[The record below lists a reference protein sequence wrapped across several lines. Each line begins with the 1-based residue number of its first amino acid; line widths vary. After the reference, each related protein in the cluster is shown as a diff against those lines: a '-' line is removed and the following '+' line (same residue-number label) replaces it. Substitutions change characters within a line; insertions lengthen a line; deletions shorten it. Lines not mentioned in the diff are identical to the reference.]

1 MLIRPVALR
10 ILGVLAI
17 AAAVHFSVVWAV
29 PRVMMWKLLDSL
41 GQAGSSANRM
51 QSPVLPPLADA
62 TSRRVVMPNP
72 DLLYGLC
79 VLDLERGPV
88 IVRADPKLS
97 TYWSIALYSS
107 NSDNFFVLN
116 DREAG
121 KLPVELRISTTAD
134 QPKAIVAP
142 SKKVL
147 LLMRVLVPDRTQGM
161 DALEAA
167 RSSLRC
173 STS

>member
-41 GQAGSSANRM
+41 GQAQSSANRM

>member
-17 AAAVHFSVVWAV
+17 ATAVHFSVVWAV

-41 GQAGSSANRM
+41 GQAPGGANGTAA
-51 QSPVLPPLADA
+51 PFLPPLANA
-62 TSRRVVMPNP
+62 NARRVVMPNP

-79 VLDLERGPV
+79 ALDLEQGAM
-88 IVRADPKLS
+88 IVRVDPKLS

-121 KLPVELRISTTAD
+121 QLPVELRISTTPD

>member
-1 MLIRPVALR
+1 MLIRPIALR

-41 GQAGSSANRM
+41 GQAESSANRM

>member
-17 AAAVHFSVVWAV
+17 ATAVHFSVVWAV

-41 GQAGSSANRM
+41 GQAPGGANGT
-51 QSPVLPPLADA
+51 PAPFLPPLANA
-62 TSRRVVMPNP
+62 NARRVVMPNP

-79 VLDLERGPV
+79 ALDLEQGAM
-88 IVRADPKLS
+88 IVRVDPRLS

-121 KLPVELRISTTAD
+121 QLPVELRISTTPD

>member
-1 MLIRPVALR
+1 MLIRRVALR
-10 ILGVLAI
+10 CSAVVAI
-17 AAAVHFSVVWAV
+17 AVAVHFSAVWAV
-29 PRVMMWKLLDSL
+29 PRVMMWKLFDSL
-41 GQAGSSANRM
+41 GRSTDGAHGLQT
-51 QSPVLPPLADA
+51 PILPPLADA

-79 VLDLERGPV
+79 LLDLERGPM

-107 NSDNFFVLN
+107 NSDQFFVLN

-121 KLPVELRISTTAD
+121 QRPVELRISATAD
-134 QPKAIVAP
+134 QPESIVSP
-142 SKKVL
+142 TKKVL
-147 LLMRVLVPDRTQGM
+147 LLMRVLVPDRAHGIE
-161 DALEAA
+161 ALEAA
-167 RSSLRC
+167 RSSLKC

>member
-1 MLIRPVALR
+1 MLIRRVAQR
-10 ILGVLAI
+10 CLGVLAI
-17 AAAVHFSVVWAV
+17 TVAVHLAVVWAV
-29 PRVMMWKLLDSL
+29 PRVMMWKLFDSL
-41 GQAGSSANRM
+41 ERTAGGAPGM
-51 QSPVLPPLADA
+51 QPPFFPPLADA
-62 TSRRVVMPNP
+62 TARRVVMPNP

-107 NSDNFFVLN
+107 NSDHFFVLN
-116 DREAG
+116 DHEAG
-121 KLPVELRISTTAD
+121 QRPVKLRISATAD
-134 QPKAIVAP
+134 QPESIVAP

-147 LLMRVLVPDRTQGM
+147 LLMRVLVPDRTDGM

>member
-17 AAAVHFSVVWAV
+17 ATAVHFSVVWAV
-29 PRVMMWKLLDSL
+29 PRVMMWKLFDSL
-41 GQAGSSANRM
+41 GQAPGGANGT
-51 QSPVLPPLADA
+51 PAPFLPPLANA
-62 TSRRVVMPNP
+62 NARRVVMPNP

-79 VLDLERGPV
+79 ALDLEQGAM
-88 IVRADPKLS
+88 IVRVDPKLS

-121 KLPVELRISTTAD
+121 QLPVELRISTTPD

-147 LLMRVLVPDRTQGM
+147 LLMRVLVPDRTQEM

>member
-1 MLIRPVALR
+1 MLSRRVAVR
-10 ILGVLAI
+10 CLGVLAI
-17 AAAVHFSVVWAV
+17 TGVVHVAVVWAV
-29 PRVMMWKLLDSL
+29 PRVMMWKLFDSL
-41 GQAGSSANRM
+41 ERTAGGAAGI
-51 QSPVLPPLADA
+51 QTAIFPPMADA
-62 TSRRVVMPNP
+62 TARRVVMPNP

-79 VLDLERGPV
+79 VLDLERGPM

-107 NSDNFFVLN
+107 NSDHFFVLN

-121 KLPVELRISTTAD
+121 QQPVKLRISATAD
-134 QPKAIVAP
+134 QPESIVAP

-147 LLMRVLVPDRTQGM
+147 LLMRVLVPDRTDGM

>member
-121 KLPVELRISTTAD
+121 QLPVELRISTTAD
-134 QPKAIVAP
+134 RPKAIVAP

>member
-1 MLIRPVALR
+1 MLSHRVALR
-10 ILGVLAI
+10 IMGVVAI
-17 AAAVHFSVVWAV
+17 AIAVHFSVVWAV
-29 PRVMMWKLLDSL
+29 PRVMMWKLFDSL
-41 GQAGSSANRM
+41 GQSGDRAAGLQR
-51 QSPVLPPLADA
+51 PVLPPLADA
-62 TSRRVVMPNP
+62 TARRVVMPNP

-79 VLDLERGPV
+79 VLDLERGPM

-121 KLPVELRISTTAD
+121 QLPFELRISAVAD
-134 QPKAIVAP
+134 QSASVVSP

-147 LLMRVLVPDRTQGM
+147 LLMRVLVPDRTHPM
-161 DALEAA
+161 HELEAA
-167 RSSLRC
+167 RSSLKC

>member
-1 MLIRPVALR
+1 MLIRSVAQR
-10 ILGVLAI
+10 VLGVLAI
-17 AAAVHFSVVWAV
+17 ATAVHFSVVWAV

-41 GQAGSSANRM
+41 RQSSDRAAGVQR
-51 QSPVLPPLADA
+51 PVFPPLADA
-62 TSRRVVMPNP
+62 SARQVVMLNP

-79 VLDLERGPV
+79 ALDLERGPM
-88 IVRADPKLS
+88 IVRVDPRLS

-121 KLPVELRISTTAD
+121 QRPVSLRISATAD
-134 QPKAIVAP
+134 QSDTIVAP

-147 LLMRVLVPDRTQGM
+147 LLMRVLVPDRTHGM

>member
-17 AAAVHFSVVWAV
+17 ATAVHFSVVWAV

-41 GQAGSSANRM
+41 GQAPGGANGT
-51 QSPVLPPLADA
+51 PAPFLPPLANA
-62 TSRRVVMPNP
+62 NARRVVMPNP

-79 VLDLERGPV
+79 ALDLEQGAM
-88 IVRADPKLS
+88 IVRVDPKLS
-97 TYWSIALYSS
+97 AYWSIALYSS

-121 KLPVELRISTTAD
+121 QLPVELRISTTAN

>member
-17 AAAVHFSVVWAV
+17 ATAVHFSVVWAV

-41 GQAGSSANRM
+41 GQAPGGANGT
-51 QSPVLPPLADA
+51 PAPFLPPLANA
-62 TSRRVVMPNP
+62 NARRVVMPNP

-79 VLDLERGPV
+79 ALDLEQGAM
-88 IVRADPKLS
+88 IVRVDPKLS

-121 KLPVELRISTTAD
+121 QLPVELRISTTPD

>member
-1 MLIRPVALR
+1 MLIRPAALR

-17 AAAVHFSVVWAV
+17 ATAVHFSVVWAV

-41 GQAGSSANRM
+41 GQAPGGANGT
-51 QSPVLPPLADA
+51 PAPFLPPLANA
-62 TSRRVVMPNP
+62 NARRVVMPNP

-79 VLDLERGPV
+79 ALDLEQGAM
-88 IVRADPKLS
+88 IVRVDPKLS

-121 KLPVELRISTTAD
+121 QLPVELRISTTPD

>member
-121 KLPVELRISTTAD
+121 QLPVELRISTTPD

>member
-17 AAAVHFSVVWAV
+17 ATAVHFSVVWAV
-29 PRVMMWKLLDSL
+29 PRVMMWKLFDSL
-41 GQAGSSANRM
+41 GQAPGGANGT
-51 QSPVLPPLADA
+51 PAPFLPPLANA
-62 TSRRVVMPNP
+62 NARRVVMPNP

-79 VLDLERGPV
+79 ALDLEQGAM
-88 IVRADPKLS
+88 IVRVDPKLS

-121 KLPVELRISTTAD
+121 QLPVELRISTTPD

>member
-1 MLIRPVALR
+1 
-10 ILGVLAI
+10 
-17 AAAVHFSVVWAV
+17 
-29 PRVMMWKLLDSL
+29 MWKLLDSL
-41 GQAGSSANRM
+41 GQAPGGANGTAA
-51 QSPVLPPLADA
+51 PFLPPLANA
-62 TSRRVVMPNP
+62 NARRVVMPNP

-79 VLDLERGPV
+79 ALDLEQGAM
-88 IVRADPKLS
+88 IVRVDPKLS

-121 KLPVELRISTTAD
+121 QLPVELRISTTPD

>member
-1 MLIRPVALR
+1 MLIRPIALR

-121 KLPVELRISTTAD
+121 QLPVELRISTTAD

-147 LLMRVLVPDRTQGM
+147 LLMRVLVPDRAHGM
-161 DALEAA
+161 DVLEAA
-167 RSSLRC
+167 RSSLKC

>member
-1 MLIRPVALR
+1 VLNRRVALR
-10 ILGVLAI
+10 IMGVSAI
-17 AAAVHFSVVWAV
+17 AIAVHFSAVWAV
-29 PRVMMWKLLDSL
+29 PRVMMWKLFDSFR
-41 GQAGSSANRM
+41 QSADGAPGP
-51 QSPVLPPLADA
+51 QTPVLPPLADA
-62 TSRRVVMPNP
+62 TARRVVMPNP

-121 KLPVELRISTTAD
+121 QRPVALRISATAD
-134 QPKAIVAP
+134 QPESIVAP

-147 LLMRVLVPDRTQGM
+147 LLMRVLVPDRAHGM
-161 DALEAA
+161 AVLEAA
-167 RSSLRC
+167 RSSLKC

>member
-1 MLIRPVALR
+1 MLTHRVALR
-10 ILGVLAI
+10 IMGVVASAI
-17 AAAVHFSVVWAV
+17 AVHVSVVWAV
-29 PRVMMWKLLDSL
+29 PRVMMWKLFESL
-41 GQAGSSANRM
+41 GQATGGASGM
-51 QSPVLPPLADA
+51 PPPVLPPLADA
-62 TSRRVVMPNP
+62 TARRVVMPNP

-79 VLDLERGPV
+79 ALDLERGPM
-88 IVRADPKLS
+88 IVRVDPRLS

-116 DREAG
+116 DRKAG
-121 KLPVELRISTTAD
+121 QRPVTLRISATAD
-134 QPKAIVAP
+134 QSETIVAP
-142 SKKVL
+142 SRKVL
-147 LLMRVLVPDRTQGM
+147 LLMRVLVPDRTHGM

>member
-1 MLIRPVALR
+1 MLIRSVAQR

-17 AAAVHFSVVWAV
+17 ATAVHFSVVWAV

-41 GQAGSSANRM
+41 R
-51 QSPVLPPLADA
+51 QSPDRAAGVQRPVFPPLADA
-62 TSRRVVMPNP
+62 SARRVVMPNP

-79 VLDLERGPV
+79 ALDLERGPM
-88 IVRADPKLS
+88 IVRVDPRLS

-121 KLPVELRISTTAD
+121 QRPVSLRISATAD
-134 QPKAIVAP
+134 QSDTIVAP

-147 LLMRVLVPDRTQGM
+147 LLMRVLVPDRTHGM